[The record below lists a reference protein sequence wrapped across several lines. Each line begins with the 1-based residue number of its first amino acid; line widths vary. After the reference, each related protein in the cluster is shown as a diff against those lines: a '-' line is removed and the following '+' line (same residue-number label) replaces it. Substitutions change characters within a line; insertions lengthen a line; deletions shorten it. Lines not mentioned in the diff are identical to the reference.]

1 MKRNIPLDFEGLVHR
16 FLFPSCQ
23 FVWVT
28 PWSLDEVQRKELVD
42 VNSRELQSS
51 LSLTQQKRLEKLR
64 RQVRCGTGNWKSKL
78 PEVAIRHGKSQLAMA
93 WMNGYVLRSGWM
105 PGERLEARARLLL
118 SHDRTMVKRLLIK
131 SRQWPKDTWQ
141 LHDVSATYI
150 PQFIIQLRKQ
160 VTSAEVQIISGS
172 HLLAEGNWRWLIT
185 KDSLLPY
192 SVQYV
197 E

>member
-16 FLFPSCQ
+16 FLFPSRQ
-23 FVWVT
+23 LVWVT
-28 PWSLDEVQRKELVD
+28 PWSLDELQRKQLVD
-42 VNSRELQSS
+42 DNSEELQFS
-51 LSLTQQKRLEKLR
+51 LSLTQQKRLQKLR

-93 WMNGYVLRSGWM
+93 WMNGYILRSGWN

-118 SHDRTMVKRLLIK
+118 SHDRAMVKRLLIQ
-131 SRQWPKDTWQ
+131 SRQWPKNTWQ

-150 PQFIIQLRKQ
+150 PQFIIQLRRQ

-172 HLLAEGNWRWLIT
+172 HLLAEGNWRWQVIRG
-185 KDSLLPY
+185 SLHPS